1 MYILHIDVVIVIMS
15 NYEELISRLRLGQL
29 EHQLDSLKKLV
40 YLSVNDQANFKRFAI
55 RLLEEIL
62 TLIP

>member
-1 MYILHIDVVIVIMS
+1 MS
-15 NYEELISRLRLGQL
+15 NYEELISRLRSGQQ
-29 EHQLDSLKKLV
+29 EHQLDALKKLV
-40 YLSVNDQANFKRFAI
+40 YLSVNDQTNFKRFAI